1 MQEKRQQVAAL
12 QNLFCGQGFGFPLG
26 VERAEVGV
34 ARAARSAAVAAI
46 GEGERTQTGTV
57 FLGVAEKRP
66 TERFVDIKVSRKV
79 RFEL

>member
-57 FLGVAEKRP
+57 FFRCG
-66 TERFVDIKVSRKV
+66 RKAANGAV
-79 RFEL
+79 RGHKSLQKSEI